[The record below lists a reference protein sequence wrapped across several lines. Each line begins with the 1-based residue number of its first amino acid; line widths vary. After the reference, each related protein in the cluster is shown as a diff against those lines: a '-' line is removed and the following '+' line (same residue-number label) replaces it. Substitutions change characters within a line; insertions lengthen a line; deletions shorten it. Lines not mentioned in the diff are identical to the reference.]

1 MLLRVCKVNP
11 YNAKHVCISVSITL
25 KLSKF
30 ITFGTKTQRSIQ
42 LSYKCK
48 EMILQNLKIYIKKRI
63 LKRVKKNSL
72 DIDITLFL
80 TGVLRLVLNKRNALI
95 TIMSVQLISDGI
107 VGLWLRARAPNY
119 LTPQALSIFSK
130 Y

>member
-1 MLLRVCKVNP
+1 MLLRVCKLNP

-80 TGVLRLVLNKRNALI
+80 TGVLKLVLNKRNALI

-107 VGLWLRARAPNY
+107 VGL
-119 LTPQALSIFSK
+119 
-130 Y
+130 